1 MCKYALA
8 KTRAQLER
16 RRGGAH
22 EPAMGLWPASDQL
35 CDWATARMGNITWNM
50 CIYHQWEVRDTC
62 ISKAVARGAAWEPAL
77 TGTMLRTLF
86 AHRAERARLIDIGA
100 NIGFYTL
107 AAGAA
112 GFDVHAFEPVPRNA
126 AMLQMSLERNGLE
139 KRVRL
144 ATFAVSDAPKALL
157 MGRSNRNQGG
167 VSHLDALQ
175 TQKGSTALAA
185 LPLANVLAEEPGRPT
200 YVKMDVES
208 SECDAVR
215 GMRDWPERARI
226 VGFQMEMKQSTRECC
241 ARNNWTEPGGLF
253 HTLHDLQGLRP
264 HARNTTLRFLCFN
277 APPDLLWF

>member
-1 MCKYALA
+1 MATWELPD
-8 KTRAQLER
+8 R
-16 RRGGAH
+16 
-22 EPAMGLWPASDQL
+22 L
-35 CDWATARMGNITWNM
+35 CDWATARMGNITWEM

-144 ATFAVSDAPKALL
+144 AVCGFRCAAPL
-157 MGRSNRNQGG
+157 MGRATNQGG
-167 VSHLDALQ
+167 GATSTPCNAAPRLCPWQ
-175 TQKGSTALAA
+175 TCS
-185 LPLANVLAEEPGRPT
+185 PRSPGRLRQ
-200 YVKMDVES
+200 D
-208 SECDAVR
+208 DGGRRVR
-215 GMRDWPERARI
+215 RACATSCALI
-226 VGFQMEMKQSTRECC
+226 VGWQMEMKQ
-241 ARNNWTEPGGLF
+241 
-253 HTLHDLQGLRP
+253 
-264 HARNTTLRFLCFN
+264 
-277 APPDLLWF
+277 